1 MRRRGGEGGGGG
13 GMRRREKVVEVVVR
27 ERKLTNVLGAGRW
40 GGEVGFWQAAVE
52 GRHGGRQRGQQ
63 GAVGLLM
70 WPSPTRVRSL
80 LVSSS
85 TVRRLGRVSEG
96 RGMGDRWVP
105 KVAWRV
111 GGIRHRLVAECPL
124 ALELREESRLS
135 ERRLALRATLEEMP
149 FSRLCFLESGVE
161 QEMAGVRRRKSG
173 STRSFLFRRPR
184 WSLARIAEVEAIFG
198 HHGTQDLSDGF
209 GRFGLQTHGAVNGDQ
224 VQSRSTERAREEV
237 HSSDVDVDALT
248 EVVEDVPYRGPG
260 PETDGRAG
268 AVGQHHA
275 ARNLTSIFPAEQEV
289 AISRLVPDDKEPW
302 DSLRPLLP
310 Q

>member
-1 MRRRGGEGGGGG
+1 MASGRLLLKDGMGDDNEGS
-13 GMRRREKVVEVVVR
+13 R
-27 ERKLTNVLGAGRW
+27 VLL
-40 GGEVGFWQAAVE
+40 
-52 GRHGGRQRGQQ
+52 
-63 GAVGLLM
+63 GLLM

-96 RGMGDRWVP
+96 LGMGDRWVP

-135 ERRLALRATLEEMP
+135 ERRLALRATLEETP

-184 WSLARIAEVEAIFG
+184 WSLARVLCARLRSSKNSATKPKKITLTLPNMFNP
-198 HHGTQDLSDGF
+198 
-209 GRFGLQTHGAVNGDQ
+209 GRK
-224 VQSRSTERAREEV
+224 
-237 HSSDVDVDALT
+237 
-248 EVVEDVPYRGPG
+248 Y
-260 PETDGRAG
+260 
-268 AVGQHHA
+268 
-275 ARNLTSIFPAEQEV
+275 
-289 AISRLVPDDKEPW
+289 
-302 DSLRPLLP
+302 
-310 Q
+310 